1 MVHLREMNSGEQ
13 TQPEA
18 AIRAFFDAMNAQ
30 DADAAVALTRED
42 VVIAFGPNEFQ
53 GHEALRELATQVDE
67 QLSGEM
73 TPVEFE
79 LESPSSVSVSAR
91 RVDRWRSTGEVATER
106 EIQAHFA
113 LDDDGAIT
121 RVEMS

>member
-1 MVHLREMNSGEQ
+1 MNSQEQ
-13 TQPEA
+13 SSAEA

-30 DADAAVALTRED
+30 DADAAMGLTQED

-67 QLSGEM
+67 QLSGEI
-73 TPVEFE
+73 TPVEFHE
-79 LESPSSVSVSAR
+79 DSPGSVLVRAR
-91 RVDRWRSTGEVATER
+91 RIDRWRSTGEIATER
-106 EIQAHFA
+106 DIEARFSLA
-113 LDDDGAIT
+113 DGAIT